1 MPVVPVP
8 TPAQLAAIEAPLGP
22 ILVVAGPGA
31 GKTFC
36 LIHRIGYLVH
46 TVGLRPDRICA
57 FTFTN
62 KAAEE
67 IATRLHDVLGSA
79 ADDVSRGTLHS
90 LCVRILRD
98 HGEEAGLRRGFG
110 IADEEYQLVVLRR
123 LGVYKEGRRRQLLN
137 LFSQHRFQH
146 LVLAPADR
154 DVFLRYEE
162 YLRSRNILDFDG
174 LIEHTAD
181 LFHRHPEVR
190 DAVAARW
197 DYILVDEFQDLDPVQ
212 YRILHALIERHRN
225 CFAVGDDEQS
235 IFSWR
240 GADPEVLR
248 RYASDFGIGQP
259 YVLDLNRR
267 CSAQIFAMA
276 RRLVTAEPSLFEKRL
291 RAERHS
297 KHEVT
302 AWHFEDEQAEA
313 AWLIQD
319 LQDDRAGEPRDW
331 GDYAILYRKHTV
343 GVALESALVQF
354 GLPCRLARGRALRDD
369 PVIGFVVAALRVMR
383 SPGDSTLVEAFARRV
398 LPRHLVEK
406 IVRCQ
411 PDSSDDFLAASRAF
425 ARSNPSSA
433 PETKLAWRFVYH
445 VQNLAATWQ
454 AASTLHGL
462 VQDLLSQQVG
472 EYRNPLDDLHDE
484 LTDPATFPG
493 AATLA
498 GTLTAALHGR
508 RQVWLPPRRGVEIAL
523 RGMLLASGVTTVE
536 FLAAP
541 DRAREP
547 GPDDLTLDTDPLT
560 LFKAL
565 QLLHSRDFGE
575 EFDSFVAFDLETTD
589 KDTDT
594 CAIVEIGAVRVRAG
608 EVVDRFRAL
617 VCPEMPIHPKATA
630 VHGYTDADVAEAPT
644 FPDVWPAFRAFV
656 GNDILV
662 AHNGLMF
669 DVPVLRR
676 MAAGLPGAL
685 DLVFFD
691 SLPLARSLTSGSAK
705 LVDLAER
712 FGIDPGRAHHA
723 DDDAGTLGRVFVEL
737 GRRKVARARKASLVN
752 LLDFLGMG
760 LALENPRPAAAEA
773 RTLLEVSRARALG
786 RYSNCLESYDL
797 ERARLADPSLP
808 TVDAV
813 VEALGGRQLM
823 DRLRQEREPEDR
835 YPEAIARL
843 RGIITASETESLEES
858 VDRLLEHVA
867 LSTSDG
873 ADVDRHR
880 VNLLTLHATKGLE
893 FSRVYVVGVEDYQL
907 PGYYQTVDNRLGE
920 IREGRRLLYVGMTRA
935 RDRLVLTRVARREG
949 KDAGGSRF
957 LREMGIEVKGE
968 ATT

>member
-1 MPVVPVP
+1 MSSPTP
-8 TPAQLAAIEAPLGP
+8 TPAQRAAIEAPLGP
-22 ILVVAGPGA
+22 VLVVAGPGA

-36 LIHRIGYLVH
+36 LIHRIGYLVN
-46 TVGLRPDRICA
+46 TLEIRPDRICA

-67 IATRLHDVLGSA
+67 IAARLHEVLGDA
-79 ADDVSRGTLHS
+79 ADDVTRGTLHS
-90 LCVRILRD
+90 LCVAILRE
-98 HGEEAGLRRGFG
+98 HGDEAGLRRGFG

-123 LGVYKEGRRRQLLN
+123 VGVYKEGRRRQLLN
-137 LFSQHRFQH
+137 LFSQHRFQGV
-146 LVLAPADR
+146 VLAPADR

-174 LIEHTAD
+174 LIERTAD
-181 LFHRHPEVR
+181 LFHRHPAVR
-190 DAVAARW
+190 DAVAAQW
-197 DYILVDEFQDLDPVQ
+197 DYVLVDEFQDLDPVQ
-212 YRILHALIERHRN
+212 YRILRALVEGHRN

-248 RYASDFGIGQP
+248 RYASDFGIDQP

-267 CSAQIFAMA
+267 CSSQIFAMA
-276 RRLVTAEPSLFEKRL
+276 RQLLTAEPSLFEKQL

-297 KHEVT
+297 RHEVT

-313 AWLIQD
+313 AWLIED
-319 LQDDRAGEPRDW
+319 LQQDRDAEPRDW
-331 GDYAILYRKHTV
+331 GDYAILYRKHSV
-343 GVALESALVQF
+343 GVALESALVQS

-383 SPGDSTLVEAFARRV
+383 SPEDSALVEAFARRV

-406 IVRCQ
+406 ILRQ
-411 PDSSDDFLAASRAF
+411 PGQDEDFLAAVRAF
-425 ARSNPSSA
+425 ARESPSSA
-433 PETKLAWRFVYH
+433 PETKQAWRFVYH
-445 VQNLAATWQ
+445 VQNLAGTWQ

-472 EYRNPLDDLHDE
+472 EYRNPLDDRHDE
-484 LTDPATFPG
+484 LTDPARFPG
-493 AATLA
+493 APELA
-498 GTLTAALHGR
+498 GGLSAALHGR
-508 RQVWLPPRRGVEIAL
+508 QQVWLPSGRGIEIAL

-536 FLAAP
+536 YLAAP

-547 GPDDLTLDTDPLT
+547 GPGDLTLESDPLT

-589 KDTDT
+589 KDTET
-594 CAIVEIGAVRVRAG
+594 CAVVEVGAVRVRGG
-608 EVVDRFRAL
+608 EVVDRYRAM
-617 VCPEMPIHPKATA
+617 VCPELPIHPKATE
-630 VHGYTDADVAEAPT
+630 VHGYTDADVAGSPT
-644 FPDVWPAFRAFV
+644 FREVWPAFRAFV
-656 GNDILV
+656 GEDILV

-676 MAAGLPGAL
+676 MAAGLPGAEG
-685 DLVFFD
+685 LVFFD

-712 FGIDPGRAHHA
+712 FGIDPGRSHHA
-723 DDDAGTLGRVFVEL
+723 DDDAETLGRVFVEL
-737 GRRKVARARKASLVN
+737 GKQKVARARKASLVN
-752 LLDFLGMG
+752 LMDWLGVG
-760 LALENPRPAAAEA
+760 LALEDPRPGSAEA
-773 RTLLEVSRARALG
+773 RTLLEISRARALG
-786 RYSNCLESYDL
+786 RYSSCLESYEM
-797 ERARLADPSLP
+797 ERTRLADPAVP
-808 TVDAV
+808 PVDALID
-813 VEALGGRQLM
+813 ALGGQRLM

-843 RGIITASETESLEES
+843 RGIIAASETDSMEES

-873 ADVDRHR
+873 AEVDRHQ

-935 RDRLVLTRVARREG
+935 IDRLVLTRVARREG

-957 LREMGIEVKGE
+957 LREMGVEVKSDG
-968 ATT
+968 